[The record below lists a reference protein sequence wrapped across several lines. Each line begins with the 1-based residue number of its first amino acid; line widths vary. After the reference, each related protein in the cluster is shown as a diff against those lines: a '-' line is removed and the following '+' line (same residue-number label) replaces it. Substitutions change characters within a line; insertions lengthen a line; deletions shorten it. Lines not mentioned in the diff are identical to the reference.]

1 MIRISDALSMIVI
14 LLFAWSV
21 YKAQKNPNFAFDL
34 FDLVMENGKVSK
46 LAVVFLGAFA
56 TMSWV
61 IIRLTIDGKLT
72 DVYYAAYGA
81 IWVAPLITRLFSPP
95 K

>member
-1 MIRISDALSMIVI
+1 MRITDALTGVV
-14 LLFAWSV
+14 LLIFAWSL
-21 YKAQKNPNFAFDL
+21 YKAQKNPDFQFDL
-34 FDLVMENGKVSK
+34 FDLIMENGKVSK

-61 IIRLTIDGKLT
+61 LIRLAIDGKLT

-81 IWVAPLITRLFSPP
+81 IWVAPIISRLFSPP